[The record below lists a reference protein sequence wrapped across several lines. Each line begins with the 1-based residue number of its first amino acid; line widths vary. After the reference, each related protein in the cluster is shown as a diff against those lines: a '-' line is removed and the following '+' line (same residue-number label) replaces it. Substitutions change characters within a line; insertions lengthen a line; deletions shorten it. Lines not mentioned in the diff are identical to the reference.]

1 MSVCYDNNID
11 DVTEP
16 HVYKITK
23 ILQKKVSYWNHASER
38 WLLAG
43 IGRLNRADRSAR
55 KQNVLRRHDLT
66 RSDVTIEK
74 TAWRCVAFR
83 DFEDICIGRSKQLT
97 TIACGPFLCCTTKR
111 KNLHIDQSAPEW
123 AKNTAKRMN
132 TVYARG
138 DINGSCSRH
147 LVGACIL

>member
-1 MSVCYDNNID
+1 MTSLNLMY
-11 DVTEP
+11 TKLRKY
-16 HVYKITK
+16 YKKKLAIEITR
-23 ILQKKVSYWNHASER
+23 VSGGCWRES
-38 WLLAG
+38 AG
-43 IGRLNRADRSAR
+43 LIGRTGLREN
-55 KQNVLRRHDLT
+55 KNVLRRHDLT